1 MSRCSPQSRQMDG
14 SDGSCGSCS
23 QNTGIYSIQLSQVTI
38 QHRVTLRS
46 AMLLPVIRTAL
57 AGLLEAISFI
67 TSPEHLT
74 FSQRPNIA
82 KTLVGGHYY
91 SSFVTC

>member
-1 MSRCSPQSRQMDG
+1 MLATVQTDGWQRWIMRLVQPEYGDIFHTAQS
-14 SDGSCGSCS
+14 SY
-23 QNTGIYSIQLSQVTI
+23 NTAQGNSEVCN
-38 QHRVTLRS
+38 
-46 AMLLPVIRTAL
+46 AMLLPVIRTAQ

>member
-1 MSRCSPQSRQMDG
+1 MAAMDHAARAARIRG
-14 SDGSCGSCS
+14 Y
-23 QNTGIYSIQLSQVTI
+23 IPYSSVRL

-57 AGLLEAISFI
+57 AGLLEAIFFI

-82 KTLVGGHYY
+82 KTLVGVHYY